1 MRLLQMHSKIV
12 KINKKGKY
20 RDKTDK
26 EQMQSNEI
34 QKKRMAHMP
43 DQSTP

>member
-20 RDKTDK
+20 RHSKNIMFVSFKFIREMYEDC
-26 EQMQSNEI
+26 
-34 QKKRMAHMP
+34 
-43 DQSTP
+43 